1 MKARGPYL
9 ALLAA
14 ALACA
19 CSAQRDASPGEPLQ
33 TLEGLTLRQSAQGT
47 PRWSL
52 KASSASLREEAKE
65 ARLLEPV
72 MEFQKEGKPVSRA
85 KALWG
90 RVQTETHD
98 VFLSSA
104 VVVESF
110 EDRSVLKTEK
120 LDYSSKTDLFET
132 DADVVVTRP
141 DGVLRG
147 RGMKAKPDLSEIR
160 IFHQEA
166 VMSGKPKS

>member
-1 MKARGPYL
+1 M
-9 ALLAA
+9 ALLTAS
-14 ALACA
+14 LACA
-19 CSAQRDASPGEPLQ
+19 CTSQKEASPGEPLQ
-33 TLEGLTLRQSAQGT
+33 TLEGFTLRQSAQGT

-52 KASSASLREEAKE
+52 KASSARLREEAKE
-65 ARLLEPV
+65 ADLSGPV

-85 KALWG
+85 RALRG

-98 VFLSSA
+98 VSLSSA

-110 EDRSVLKTEK
+110 EERSVLKTEK
-120 LDYSSKTDLFET
+120 LDYSSKADLFET
-132 DADVVVTRP
+132 DAEVFVTRP

-166 VMSGKPKS
+166 VMSGKPKP